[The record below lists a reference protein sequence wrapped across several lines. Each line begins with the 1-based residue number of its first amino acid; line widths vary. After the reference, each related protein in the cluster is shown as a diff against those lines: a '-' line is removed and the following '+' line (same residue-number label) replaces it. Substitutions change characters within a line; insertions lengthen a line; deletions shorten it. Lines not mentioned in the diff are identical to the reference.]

1 MRLHI
6 GAQLPVNSDR
16 GYGDDIDIARVA
28 RHAEEVG
35 LESVWTGD
43 HLSADFPVLDSS
55 LVLAT
60 AAAATRRIRVGY
72 GVMLPAL
79 RPQAW
84 AAKQIGTLQHL
95 SGGRVLL
102 GVGVGSG
109 AGEEWAVAGVPPKER
124 GRRTDG
130 FLRALPGLLAGQP
143 TTVTDAPQGAHVT
156 LTPRVP
162 MPEVWIGGG
171 AEAALRRT
179 VAHGRGW
186 LAAMKTPGQL
196 AAGAAR
202 LADLAAECGVP
213 APRTGILVFT
223 RVSERPGTNAAA
235 KIADYLATA
244 YGIDR
249 EQAAAVALGGSPQ
262 QVAERLRE
270 YADAGAGTVVL
281 VPFGADSR
289 RQYDLFAQA
298 RSLLL
303 DEGAAAGGDA
313 PADDGAPAGDGA
325 PAR

>member
-1 MRLHI
+1 MTLHVHV
-6 GAQLPVNSDR
+6 GAQLPVNSAR
-16 GYGDDIDIARVA
+16 GYRDDVDLARVA

-43 HLSADFPVLDSS
+43 HLSAGFPVLDSS

-60 AAAATRRIRVGY
+60 AAAATRRIGVGY
-72 GVMLPAL
+72 GVLLPAL

-109 AGEEWAVAGVPPKER
+109 AGEEWAAAGVPPKER
-124 GRRTDG
+124 GRRTDR
-130 FLRALPGLLAGQP
+130 FLQALPHLLSGQP
-143 TTVTDAPQGAHVT
+143 TTLTDAPRGAPVT

-171 AEAALRRT
+171 SEAALRRT
-179 VAHGRGW
+179 VAHGQGW

-202 LADLAAECGVP
+202 LAELAAERGVP

-235 KIADYLATA
+235 EIAGYLSTA

-249 EQAAAVALGGSPQ
+249 EQTAAVALGGSPR

-270 YADAGAGTVVL
+270 YADAGAGTIVL
-281 VPFGADSR
+281 VPFGADTLD
-289 RQYDLFAQA
+289 QYDLFAEA

-303 DEGAAAGGDA
+303 GPGG
-313 PADDGAPAGDGA
+313 
-325 PAR
+325 

>member
-16 GYGDDIDIARVA
+16 GYRDDIDIARVA

-35 LESVWTGD
+35 LDSVWTGD
-43 HLSADFPVLDSS
+43 HLSAGFPVLESS

-60 AAAATRRIRVGY
+60 AAAATRLIRVGY
-72 GVMLPAL
+72 GVLLPAL
-79 RPQAW
+79 RPPAW

-109 AGEEWAVAGVPPKER
+109 NGDEWAAAGVPPKER
-124 GRRTDG
+124 GPRTDR
-130 FLRALPGLLAGQP
+130 FLRALPGLLAGRP
-143 TTVTDAPQGAHVT
+143 TALTDAPEGAGVT

-186 LAAMKTPGQL
+186 LAAMKTPDQL

-202 LADLAAECGVP
+202 LADLAAARGVP
-213 APRTGILVFT
+213 APRTGTLVFT
-223 RVSERPGTNAAA
+223 RVSERPGASA

-249 EQAAAVALGGSPQ
+249 EQAAAVALGGSPR

-270 YADAGAGTVVL
+270 YADAGAVTLVL
-281 VPFGADSR
+281 VPFGTDSR

-303 DEGAAAGGDA
+303 DEGAAAENGTDRL
-313 PADDGAPAGDGA
+313 PGA
-325 PAR
+325 

>member
-1 MRLHI
+1 MTLHI
-6 GAQLPVNSDR
+6 GAQLPVNSAR
-16 GYGDDIDIARVA
+16 GYADDVDIATVA

-43 HLSADFPVLDSS
+43 HLASGFPVLDSS

-60 AAAATRRIRVGY
+60 AAAATRRIQVGY
-72 GVMLPAL
+72 GVLLPAL

-109 AGEEWAVAGVPPKER
+109 VGQEWAAAGVPPKER
-124 GRRTDG
+124 GRRTDR
-130 FLRALPGLLAGQP
+130 FLETLPDLLAGRP
-143 TTVTDAPQGAHVT
+143 TTLTDGAPRGARVT
-156 LTPRVP
+156 LTPGVP

-179 VAHGRGW
+179 VRYGRGW
-186 LAAMKTPGQL
+186 LAAMRTPGQL

-202 LADLAAECGVP
+202 LADLAAERGTP
-213 APRTGILVFT
+213 APRTGALVFT
-223 RVSERPGTNAAA
+223 RVSERPGTDASAM
-235 KIADYLATA
+235 IADYLATV
-244 YGIDR
+244 YGVDR
-249 EQAAAVALGGSPQ
+249 EQAAAVALGGSPR

-270 YADAGAGTVVL
+270 FADAGATTIVL
-281 VPFGADSR
+281 VPFGADTL

-298 RSLLL
+298 RSLVL
-303 DEGAAAGGDA
+303 DEETV
-313 PADDGAPAGDGA
+313 PATAAPAGT
-325 PAR
+325 

>member
-1 MRLHI
+1 MTLHI
-6 GAQLPVNSDR
+6 GVQLPVNSAR
-16 GYGDDIDIARVA
+16 GYADDVDIARVA

-43 HLSADFPVLDSS
+43 HLSAGFPVLDSS

-60 AAAATRRIRVGY
+60 AAVATRRIRVGY

-79 RPQAW
+79 RPRAW

-109 AGEEWAVAGVPPKER
+109 AGEEWAAAGVSPTER
-124 GRRTDG
+124 GRRTDR
-130 FLRALPGLLAGQP
+130 FLQALPGLLAGRP
-143 TTVTDAPQGAHVT
+143 TALTDAPQGAQVT

-196 AAGAAR
+196 AQGAAR
-202 LADLAAECGVP
+202 LAGLAAEGGVP

-223 RVSERPGTNAAA
+223 RVSERAGTDAAA
-235 KIADYLATA
+235 EIAGYLATA

-249 EQAAAVALGGSPQ
+249 ERAAALALGGGPR

-270 YADAGAGTVVL
+270 YADAGAGTIVL
-281 VPFGADSR
+281 VPFGADTR
-289 RQYDLFAQA
+289 QQYDLFAQV

-303 DEGAAAGGDA
+303 DEGVAA
-313 PADDGAPAGDGA
+313 
-325 PAR
+325 R